1 MRGGAKRGATDAS
14 QQFDNSD
21 DSLFKPQKPLEQHEK
36 LFAQNTEFFSTYN
49 PDMIEE
55 AVLVDLRRQGVEPYK
70 KCKDKYKL
78 KFTLS
83 TNDQSGTVNKV
94 DIQIRILNVD
104 NKMVSIE
111 FMRLDGDKQRFNE
124 HYLTFKNEVLKNMND
139 AMFAA

>member
-1 MRGGAKRGATDAS
+1 MEAERIAKDEEKTRQMDHRRQVNMRSGAQRGVADVS

-21 DSLFKPQKPLEQHEK
+21 DSLFKPQKPLEDYEK

-55 AVLVDLRRQGVEPYK
+55 AILVNLRQQGVEPYK

-78 KFTLS
+78 KFTMS

-94 DIQIRILNVD
+94 DIQIRILNVE
-104 NKMVSIE
+104 NKSVGVE
-111 FMRLDGDKQRFNE
+111 FMRLDGDK
-124 HYLTFKNEVLKNMND
+124 
-139 AMFAA
+139 